1 MQLYVNSMNYVKP
14 THHRFFLAWQDNH
27 KSRAW
32 YPVGRLD
39 ALEDHFCFGYTK
51 GAEKAREENGFSPI
65 IEFPDFNKKYESER
79 LFPLFSNRAM
89 TSGRT
94 GFQEYL
100 KLIDLHKLS
109 SNPELG
115 KLEML
120 AVDGGYRVTDNYHVF
135 PDITTNDAGCFT
147 TRFFLHGWRHTNEDV
162 KHIING
168 LESGQQLYVSVE
180 LNNPTGIAVM
190 LHTEDYHTIGWSP
203 RYLAHDLVNA
213 MASSPE
219 PSVIKAKVVRVNPAP
234 APSKQR
240 VLIELSAR
248 FPIGYKPLNEE
259 QFELIIPN

>member
-1 MQLYVNSMNYVKP
+1 MNSVKP
-14 THHRFFLAWQDNH
+14 THKRFFLAWQDDNQ
-27 KSRAW
+27 SRAW

-39 ALEDHFCFGYTK
+39 ASEDHFSFGYTN
-51 GAEKAREENGFSPI
+51 GAIIAQEERGFSPI
-65 IEFPDFNKKYESER
+65 IEFPDFQKRYESKR
-79 LFPLFSNRAM
+79 LFSLFSNRAM

-100 KLIDLHKLS
+100 KLIDLEKLS

-120 AVDGGYRVTDNYHVF
+120 AVDGGYRATDNYHVF
-135 PDITTNDAGCFT
+135 PDITTDGSGRFT
-147 TRFFLHGWRHTNEDV
+147 TRFFLHGWRHTNDDV
-162 KHIING
+162 KRIINT
-168 LESGQQLYVSVE
+168 LKAGQELHVSVE

-203 RYLAHDLVNA
+203 RYLAHDLVKA
-213 MASSPE
+213 MASSPD
-219 PSVIKAKVVRVNPAP
+219 PSIIKANVVRVNPAP

-248 FPIGYKPLNEE
+248 FPKGWTPLDE
-259 QFELIIPN
+259 QEFGLIIPN